1 MSEENNSKIEEMEI
15 IISNFL
21 RIGVVLS
28 ATIVFIGLLM
38 FLVSGNSG
46 YSGDYFPTTPT
57 EIFNGVLLVKP
68 YAIILLGLIILILTP
83 VFRVGVSILVFVKEK
98 DFLYVKITSFVF
110 IILIISFILGK
121 VEWKLIFNHHRT
133 LYNRHIIWS

>member
-1 MSEENNSKIEEMEI
+1 MNEENNSKIEEMEI
-15 IISNFL
+15 VISNFL

-28 ATIVFIGLLM
+28 AIIVFIGLLM
-38 FLVSGNSG
+38 FLVSGKSG

-57 EIFNGVLLVKP
+57 EIFNGVLLLKP

-110 IILIISFILGK
+110 LILIVSFILGK
-121 VEWKLIFNHHRT
+121 VE
-133 LYNRHIIWS
+133 

>member
-1 MSEENNSKIEEMEI
+1 MTQENNSKIEEMEI

-28 ATIVFIGLLM
+28 AIIVFIGLLM

-46 YSGDYFPTTPT
+46 YNGDYFPKTPT
-57 EIFNGVLLVKP
+57 EIFNGVVLLKP

-83 VFRVGVSILVFVKEK
+83 VFRVGVSILVFIKEK

-110 IILIISFILGK
+110 VILIISFILGK
-121 VEWKLIFNHHRT
+121 VE
-133 LYNRHIIWS
+133 

>member
-28 ATIVFIGLLM
+28 AIIVFAGLLI
-38 FLVSGNSG
+38 FLISGNSG

-57 EIFNGVLLVKP
+57 EIFNGLLLLKP

-83 VFRVGVSILVFVKEK
+83 VFRVGVSILVFIKEK

-110 IILIISFILGK
+110 LILIISFILGK
-121 VEWKLIFNHHRT
+121 VE
-133 LYNRHIIWS
+133 

>member
-28 ATIVFIGLLM
+28 AIIVFAGLLM
-38 FLVSGNSG
+38 FLISGNSG

-57 EIFNGVLLVKP
+57 EIFNGLLLLKP

-83 VFRVGVSILVFVKEK
+83 VFRVGVSILVFIKEK

-110 IILIISFILGK
+110 LILIISFILGK
-121 VEWKLIFNHHRT
+121 VE
-133 LYNRHIIWS
+133 